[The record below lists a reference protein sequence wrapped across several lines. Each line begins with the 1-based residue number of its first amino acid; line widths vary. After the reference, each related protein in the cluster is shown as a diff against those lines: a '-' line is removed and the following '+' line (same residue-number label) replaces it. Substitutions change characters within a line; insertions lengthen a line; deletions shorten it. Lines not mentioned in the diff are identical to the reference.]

1 MTRLISTIQWDIR
14 LQFRNGFYYASAF
27 VAVVSI
33 LFLAQLQLSPE
44 ILALLLPA
52 IILQNVLINT
62 FYFIAGLV
70 LLEKG
75 EGTLEG
81 IVVSPL
87 RRWEYLLSKVVTL
100 TLLSILESL
109 AIIIFLYGLGFNLL
123 FMIIGLALLG
133 IFFALAGFI
142 AVARYDS
149 INTFLLPSVLM
160 VTALSLPL
168 LDYFGIWRSPLM
180 YLHPIQAP
188 LLLMKAAFQPV
199 ALWQLGYGVLY
210 SGLWIG
216 LAYRWSQRAFYR
228 FVILKEGVR

>member
-33 LFLAQLQLSPE
+33 LFLGQLRLSQAT
-44 ILALLLPA
+44 LALLLPA

-62 FYFIAGLV
+62 FYFIAGLL

-100 TLLSILESL
+100 TLLSILESM
-109 AIIIFLYGLGFNLL
+109 AIIIFVYGLGFNLIL
-123 FMIIGLALLG
+123 MVIGIGLLG
-133 IFFALAGFI
+133 IFLALAGFI

-160 VTALSLPL
+160 TTVLSIPL
-168 LDYFGIWRSPLM
+168 LDYFGIWQSYLM

-210 SGLWIG
+210 LILWIG
-216 LAYRWSQRAFYR
+216 LVYVWSQRAFYR

>member
-1 MTRLISTIQWDIR
+1 MTRLISTTQWDVR

-33 LFLAQLQLSPE
+33 IFLAQFKFSQE
-44 ILALLLPA
+44 TLALLLPA

-75 EGTLEG
+75 EGTLEA

-87 RRWEYLLSKVVTL
+87 RRWEYLFSKVVTL

-109 AIIIFLYGLGFNLL
+109 AITIFLYGFGLNLL
-123 FMIIGLALLG
+123 FMIIGMGLLG

-160 VTALSLPL
+160 TTALSIPL
-168 LDYFGIWRSPLM
+168 LDYFGIWQSKLM

-188 LLLMKAAFQPV
+188 LLLMKAAFHPV
-199 ALWQLGYGVLY
+199 MVWQIGYGVVY
-210 SGLWIG
+210 IILWIG
-216 LAYRWSQRAFYR
+216 LAYSWSQRAFYR

>member
-1 MTRLISTIQWDIR
+1 MTRLIFTIQWDAR

-33 LFLAQLQLSPE
+33 LFLAQLQLSQE
-44 ILALLLPA
+44 TLALLLPA

-62 FYFIAGLV
+62 FYFIAGLI

-75 EGTLEG
+75 EGTLEA
-81 IVVSPL
+81 IVISPL

-100 TLLSILESL
+100 TLLSIIESL
-109 AIIIFLYGLGFNLL
+109 AIMIFVYGLEFNLL
-123 FMIIGLALLG
+123 LMVIGIGLLG

-160 VTALSLPL
+160 TTILSIPL
-168 LDYFGIWRSPLM
+168 LDYFGIWQSQLI

-188 LLLMKAAFQPV
+188 LVLMKAAFQPV

-210 SGLWIG
+210 LILWIG
-216 LAYRWSQRAFYR
+216 LAYGWSQRAFYR